1 MSDLSDQVT
10 AVPVVTVDG
19 PVGSGKGTISAR
31 MAQTLGFHL
40 LDSGAL
46 YRALALAAEHQGIA
60 LDDETGLVTAAA
72 GLSVSFQA
80 PDLDQPVRVFVVGED
95 VDKELRSE
103 RCGQRASVLAAMPAI
118 RAALLDRQRAFVAA
132 PGLVADGR
140 DMGSVVFPAATVKVF
155 LIASAEER
163 ARRRYKQLIGKGI
176 GVNLATLLGEIKERD
191 RCDIERAISPL
202 KPASDAVTVD
212 STGLEIDAVFAA
224 IMELLAARGLLPPK
238 GGG

>member
-1 MSDLSDQVT
+1 
-10 AVPVVTVDG
+10 
-19 PVGSGKGTISAR
+19 
-31 MAQTLGFHL
+31 
-40 LDSGAL
+40 
-46 YRALALAAEHQGIA
+46 
-60 LDDETGLVTAAA
+60 
-72 GLSVSFQA
+72 
-80 PDLDQPVRVFVVGED
+80 
-95 VDKELRSE
+95 
-103 RCGQRASVLAAMPAI
+103 MPAI